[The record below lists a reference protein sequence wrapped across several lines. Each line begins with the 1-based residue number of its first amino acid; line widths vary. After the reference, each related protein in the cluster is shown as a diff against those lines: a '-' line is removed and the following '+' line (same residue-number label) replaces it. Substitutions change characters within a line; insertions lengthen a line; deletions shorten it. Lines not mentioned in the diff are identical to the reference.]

1 MAQEGHSDENTQ
13 SNQSV
18 PKKSTA
24 LQRVEGRSLLP
35 VSRVLKIVKAD
46 KVIAFEYQNHCN

>member
-1 MAQEGHSDENTQ
+1 MAQKGHSDENTQ

-35 VSRVLKIVKAD
+35 VSRVLKIMKAD
-46 KVIAFEYQNHCN
+46 KVNAFEYQNHCN